1 MQSLSR
7 AAATFRRDPAPSRW
21 SYRLQRLWLT
31 PAFRWFIR
39 LGLPVLIL
47 MLAAFVYLA
56 DSDRR
61 AAFWAGYEDV
71 KSQVQNRPEFMVG
84 FLAIDGA
91 SPELT
96 DAVRARMSQPLP
108 ISRFELDLDAIRQ
121 QAESLDAVE
130 SALVRVATGG
140 VLQVTLTERTPAFV
154 WRSEAGL
161 ILIDATGHRIAGL
174 ADRADRADLPLLAGA
189 GADGAVSEA
198 LAILRAAGPLGPRLR
213 ALVRV
218 SDRRWTL
225 VLDRDQSVLLP
236 HDDPVGALEGLIALN
251 QAQDILSRDLL
262 AIDLRNPRRPVLRLA
277 PYALEEL
284 RRGQGIVTT
293 EQNL

>member
-1 MQSLSR
+1 MQSLGR
-7 AAATFRRDPAPSRW
+7 AMPFHRDPAPSRW
-21 SYRLQRLWLT
+21 AYRMQRLWLT
-31 PAFRWFIR
+31 PAFRAFMR
-39 LGLPVLIL
+39 LGLPVLVVA
-47 MLAAFVYLA
+47 LAAFVWLA
-56 DSDRR
+56 DFDRR
-61 AAFWAGYEDV
+61 AAFWAGYEDI
-71 KSQVQNRPEFMVG
+71 KTQVQNRPEFMVG

-91 SPELT
+91 TPELT
-96 DAVRARMSQPLP
+96 DAVRAKISQPLP
-108 ISRFELDLDAIRQ
+108 ISRFDLDLDAIRL

-140 VLQVTLTERTPAFV
+140 VLQITLTERTPAFV

-161 ILIDATGHRIAGL
+161 MLIDATGHRIAGL
-174 ADRADRADLPLLAGA
+174 AQRADRADLPLLAGA
-189 GADGAVSEA
+189 GADRAVPEA

-218 SDRRWTL
+218 SDRRWNL
-225 VLDRDQSVLLP
+225 VLDRDQTVLLP
-236 HDDPVGALEGLIALN
+236 FADPVGALEGLIALN
-251 QAQDILSRDLL
+251 QAQDLLSRDLL

>member
-1 MQSLSR
+1 MQSLGR
-7 AAATFRRDPAPSRW
+7 AMPFPRDPAPSRW
-21 SYRLQRLWLT
+21 AYRMQRLWLT
-31 PAFRWFIR
+31 PAFRLFMR
-39 LGLPVLIL
+39 LGLPVLVVA
-47 MLAAFVYLA
+47 LAIFVWLA
-56 DSDRR
+56 DADRR
-61 AAFWAGYEDV
+61 AAFWAGYGDI
-71 KSQVQNRPEFMVG
+71 KTQVQNRPEFMVG
-84 FLAIDGA
+84 FLAMDGA

-96 DAVRARMSQPLP
+96 DAVRARISRPLP
-108 ISRFELDLDAIRQ
+108 VSRFQLDLDEIRR

-130 SALVRVATGG
+130 SALVRITTGG

-189 GADGAVSEA
+189 GADRAVPEA
-198 LAILRAAGPLGPRLR
+198 LAILRAAGPLGSRLR

-236 HDDPVGALEGLIALN
+236 HADPVAALEGLIALN
-251 QAQDILSRDLL
+251 QAQDLLSRDLL

-277 PYALEEL
+277 PHALEKL